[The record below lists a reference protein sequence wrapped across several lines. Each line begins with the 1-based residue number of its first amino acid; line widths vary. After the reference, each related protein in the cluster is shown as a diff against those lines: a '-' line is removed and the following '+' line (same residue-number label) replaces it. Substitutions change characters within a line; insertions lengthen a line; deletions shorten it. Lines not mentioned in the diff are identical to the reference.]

1 MTNIKRSKKQYDK
14 IAKKMI
20 LYYFEN
26 PNGNSYDI
34 MTKKFNVSE
43 PYVRRIITKAFKDR
57 LERVQKISNY

>member
-1 MTNIKRSKKQYDK
+1 
-14 IAKKMI
+14 MI